1 VSGTWV
7 RAWLQVLRR
16 LRVLQAWWHEYDTV
30 ARDRWIAAAFT
41 GLAFTPVLAHLS
53 SEFGDLPRRQS
64 DAFAIVLILAQTL
77 PLAVRSRRPALCLAI
92 VGMSYMIYQALGY
105 PPQFGSVTVYLAL
118 YTVAA
123 DQGRFRRVMA
133 VVASG
138 AYVVLATVVS
148 VLGSPDTLV
157 DFVVFYLVLAMFWV
171 LGAYV
176 RQRRI
181 DEAERQRLVA
191 AAAAAA
197 ERARIAREL
206 HDVVTHHVTAMVI
219 QAGATQ
225 FQLESPDRVTTAL
238 TAIGETGRRALT
250 ELRSLLDVLQAAD
263 EPATPTAPVLG
274 TIRDLVEHARM
285 GGQPAELTEDGD
297 QPVLPAD
304 VRLAVH
310 RVVQEGLTNAAKYAS
325 GQPTAVRVGY
335 QDNTVEVE
343 VTNVA
348 APVPFPVG
356 TRHALS
362 GGHGLTGLRERVG
375 LLGGELTAGELPDG
389 RFRVRAVIPV
399 GNDRG

>member
-1 VSGTWV
+1 MPGTWV

-16 LRVLQAWWHEYDTV
+16 LRMLQAWWREYDTV
-30 ARDRWIAAAFT
+30 ARDRWIAVAFT

-53 SEFGDLPRRQS
+53 SEVGDLPRRPS

-77 PLAVRSRRPALCLAI
+77 PLAVRSRRPAVCLAI
-92 VGMSYMIYQALGY
+92 VGLSYMIYQALGY

-123 DQGRFRRVMA
+123 HQGRFRPVMA
-133 VVASG
+133 VAASG

-157 DFVVFYLVLAMFWV
+157 DFVVFYLTLAMFWV

-176 RQRRI
+176 RQRRM
-181 DEAERQRLVA
+181 DEAARRQLAA

-225 FQLESPDRVTTAL
+225 FQLESPERVTTAL

-250 ELRSLLDVLQAAD
+250 ELRSLLDVLRAAD
-263 EPATPTAPVLG
+263 ESTTPTAPVQ
-274 TIRDLVEHARM
+274 TIRDLVEQARM

-297 QPVLPAD
+297 QPELPAG

-335 QDNTVEVE
+335 QGHTVEVE

-348 APVPFPVG
+348 APVPLPVG
-356 TRHALS
+356 TRRALS
-362 GGHGLTGLRERVG
+362 GGRGLTGLRERVG

-399 GNDRG
+399 GADCG

>member
-1 VSGTWV
+1 MSGTWV

-53 SEFGDLPRRQS
+53 SEFGDLPRRPS

-250 ELRSLLDVLQAAD
+250 ELRTLLDVLQAAD

>member
-1 VSGTWV
+1 MSGTWV

>member
-53 SEFGDLPRRQS
+53 SEFGDLPRRPS

>member
-1 VSGTWV
+1 MSGTCV

-16 LRVLQAWWHEYDTV
+16 LRVLQAWWHEHDTV

-53 SEFGDLPRRQS
+53 SEFGDLPRRPS
-64 DAFAIVLILAQTL
+64 DVFAAVLILAQTL
-77 PLAVRSRRPALCLAI
+77 PLAVRSRRPAVCLAI
-92 VGMSYMIYQALGY
+92 VGLSYMIYQALGY

-123 DQGRFRRVMA
+123 HQGRFRRIMA
-133 VVASG
+133 VAASG

-157 DFVVFYLVLAMFWV
+157 DFVVFYLLLAMFWV

-181 DEAERQRLVA
+181 DEAGRRRL
-191 AAAAAA
+191 AAAA

-219 QAGATQ
+219 QAGAMQ

-263 EPATPTAPVLG
+263 ESATPTAPVLG
-274 TIRDLVEHARM
+274 TIRDLVEQARM

-297 QPVLPAD
+297 QPALPAD

-348 APVPFPVG
+348 APVPLPVG
-356 TRHALS
+356 TRRALS
-362 GGHGLTGLRERVG
+362 GGRGLTGLRERVG

-389 RFRVRAVIPV
+389 RFQVRAVIPV
-399 GNDRG
+399 RTDRG